1 MHRHPSG
8 AASTAEVLRRLRDGL
23 TKAKA
28 GETVFGS
35 VGWRA
40 PLARNDLDQLSTGV
54 PIVALRGRRGAAVMN
69 SAALK
74 KAGIAKEMQSYMG
87 REIPKDSNGELT
99 GELPDFPAGLYAID
113 KVVPLPVDIAQGGN
127 DRTVIAAR
135 YGGWWPSMPAQWR
148 AAPASRQASRARRST
163 VRRSM
168 PARCRAPRR
177 AVPPRPSTV
186 NQLQS
191 PIDKPAKLVD

>member
-1 MHRHPSG
+1 LVDLRGSAVIPGLSDNHDHLYNSEKVMRGIDLVG
-8 AASTAEVLRRLRDGL
+8 ATSTAEVLRRLRDGL
-23 TKAKA
+23 AKAKA

-40 PLARNDLDQLSTGV
+40 PLTKNDLDQISTDV

-87 REIPKDSNGELT
+87 KEIPKDNSGELT

-113 KVVPLPVDIAQGGN
+113 KVVPVPTSDEEDQM
-127 DRTVIAAR
+127 IAAGQKQR
-135 YGGWWPSMPAQWR
+135 NVLGITSTRDLSNWPPGMR
-148 AAPASRQASRARRST
+148 AF
-163 VRRSM
+163 VRM
-168 PARCRAPRR
+168 
-177 AVPPRPSTV
+177 
-186 NQLQS
+186 
-191 PIDKPAKLVD
+191 